1 VVGNCTSI
9 GTSSQL
15 TFTGK
20 ANTWRR
26 IRIED
31 YVVSINQ
38 PQEEKRMKK
47 GNTVISDVKF
57 LAFLSV

>member
-1 VVGNCTSI
+1 VVGNCSSI
-9 GTSSQL
+9 GKSSQL

-20 ANTWRR
+20 ANTWKR

-31 YVVSINQ
+31 YVLSINQ

-47 GNTVISDVKF
+47 GNTVMSDVKF
-57 LAFLSV
+57 LALHSV